1 MKFFRHL
8 SFLLLVSI
16 FFIQC
21 KKKNETEP
29 VTFSGNVSDNVQGI
43 PVANATV
50 KIKLQQSAS
59 NSVFNSGFNTVATTT
74 TDGSGNY
81 SVTFTPEN
89 PITYKVIVEKNL
101 YYAKEVEISS
111 DVVTSGSNTV
121 TNFAINPIG
130 WFKIN
135 IKNTNPTDAGDNIL
149 YQTTTET
156 NGCSSCCNNLP
167 INLNGMNVDT
177 SFLCQR
183 VANPTISF
191 SWFVTKNGTTT
202 SFSNSIS
209 SIVGDTVVYNL
220 NY

>member
-1 MKFFRHL
+1 MKFLKHIL
-8 SFLLLVSI
+8 LLLLVSV

-21 KKKNETEP
+21 KKNSEPEP

-74 TDGSGNY
+74 TDASGNY
-81 SVTFTPEN
+81 SMTFTPEN
-89 PITYKVIVEKNL
+89 PITYKVVIERNL
-101 YYAKEVEISS
+101 YYGKEVEISS
-111 DVVTSGSNTV
+111 DVVTAGSNTV
-121 TNFAINPIG
+121 TNFAIDPIG

-135 IKNTNPTDAGDNIL
+135 IKNTNPTDADDNLL
-149 YQTTTET
+149 YQNTSET
-156 NGCSSCCNNLP
+156 NGCSTCCNNLP
-167 INLNGMNVDT
+167 ISLNGMTVDT
-177 SFLCQR
+177 SFICQR

-191 SWFVTKNGTTT
+191 SWFITKNGNT
-202 SFSNSIS
+202 SPFSNSIS
-209 SIVGDTVVYNL
+209 SIIGDTVVYNL

>member
-1 MKFFRHL
+1 MKILKHI
-8 SFLLLVSI
+8 SILLLVSV
-16 FFIQC
+16 FFIHC
-21 KKKNETEP
+21 KKNREPEP
-29 VTFSGNVSDNVQGI
+29 VTFSGNISDNVQGI

-59 NSVFNSGFNTVATTT
+59 NSVFNPGFNTVATTT

-89 PITYKVIVEKNL
+89 PITYKVVVEKDL
-101 YYAKEVEISS
+101 YYAKEVVISS
-111 DVVTSGSNTV
+111 DNVSAGSNTV
-121 TNFAINPIG
+121 TNFAINPVG

-135 IKNTNPTDAGDNIL
+135 IKNTNPTDIDDNLL
-149 YQTTTET
+149 YQNTSES

-167 INLNGMNVDT
+167 ISLNGMTIDT
-177 SFLCQR
+177 SFICQR
-183 VANPTISF
+183 VANPSISF
-191 SWFVTKNGTTT
+191 SWFITKNGNTT

-209 SIVGDTVVYNL
+209 SVIGDTVVYNL